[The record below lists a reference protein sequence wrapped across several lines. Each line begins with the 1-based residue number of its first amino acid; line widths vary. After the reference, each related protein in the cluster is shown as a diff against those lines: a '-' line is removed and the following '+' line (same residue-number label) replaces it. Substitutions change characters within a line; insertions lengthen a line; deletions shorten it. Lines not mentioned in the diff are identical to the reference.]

1 MLSKS
6 HLTKQTKVVIR
17 MLEMCGNK
25 ESAVYCK
32 LSEIRAKTVKQLAEQ
47 AVLGTKQIIPLFKP
61 LLDSVILIYQEF

>member
-6 HLTKQTKVVIR
+6 HLTKQTKAVIR

-32 LSEIRAKTVKQLAEQ
+32 LSEIRAKTVKQ
-47 AVLGTKQIIPLFKP
+47 
-61 LLDSVILIYQEF
+61 